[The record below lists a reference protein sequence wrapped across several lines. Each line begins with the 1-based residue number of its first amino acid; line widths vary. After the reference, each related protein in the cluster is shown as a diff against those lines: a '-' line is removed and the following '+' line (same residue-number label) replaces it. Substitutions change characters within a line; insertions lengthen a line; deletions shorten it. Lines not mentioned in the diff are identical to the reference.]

1 MLTRLTAEDLI
12 DLGRWH
18 FIQFASEEAQRAAYQ
33 RYREWVSASLRED
46 ARASLYPEPP
56 V

>member
-1 MLTRLTAEDLI
+1 MIPLTAEDLI

-18 FIQFASEEAQRAAYQ
+18 YIQFASAEAQRAAYL
-33 RYREWVSASLRED
+33 RYREWVSARLLEG
-46 ARASLYPEPP
+46 ARARLYPEPP